1 MNNNYIYSDF
11 AFLIKRMSMRAVY
24 QCIVLFVI
32 CIGCAKQPSLP
43 SDSKFNVTSVLND
56 SVWFGTGKVLRLREE
71 GEKVENVEKFN
82 LIVHTDIDYP
92 GMGSGPNP
100 NTNNGCLDPEC
111 TKTQGLLIYNIPLK
125 KGLFKIEKLDKRSQL
140 QNEKASLIYFGNSG
154 GMLNRYIY
162 TGVTP
167 GWIKITKINKV
178 QGTVEGRFAIAFS
191 EDTQFDLL
199 PLRNKMPATAQF
211 QKGLF
216 RIKITDILLK

>member
-1 MNNNYIYSDF
+1 
-11 AFLIKRMSMRAVY
+11 MRAVY

-56 SVWFGTGKVLRLREE
+56 SVWFGTGKVLRLREK
-71 GEKVENVEKFN
+71 GEKVEKVEEFN
-82 LIVHTDIDYP
+82 LIVYTDIDYQ
-92 GMGSGPNP
+92 GMGNGPNP

-111 TKTQGLLIYNIPLK
+111 TKTQGLLIYNIPLR
-125 KGLFKIEKLDKRSQL
+125 KGLFKIEELDKSNQL
-140 QNEKASLIYFGNSG
+140 RNERASLTYLGNSG

-162 TGVTP
+162 SDVTP
-167 GWIKITKINKV
+167 GWIKITKINKA

-191 EDTQFDLL
+191 QDTQSDLL

-211 QKGLF
+211 TNGLF
-216 RIKITDILLK
+216 RIKITDVLLR